1 MGGLKGPSHMNSS
14 KSLHV
19 HVGAGVPVSA
29 RFLRSTNDQQGV
41 QRNHKVIVGNMV
53 HDLQRL
59 DFCGS
64 SKRKH
69 GARAH
74 HLAAVR
80 GSGAKK
86 RKITYKK

>member
-1 MGGLKGPSHMNSS
+1 MNSS

-69 GARAH
+69 GA
-74 HLAAVR
+74 
-80 GSGAKK
+80 SGGKVQKCSRIVPAGAYVL
-86 RKITYKK
+86 RTVVC